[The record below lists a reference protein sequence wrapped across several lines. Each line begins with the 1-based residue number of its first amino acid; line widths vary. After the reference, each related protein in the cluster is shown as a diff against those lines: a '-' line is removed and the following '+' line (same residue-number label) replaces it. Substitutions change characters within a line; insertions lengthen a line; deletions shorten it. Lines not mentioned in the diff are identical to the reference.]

1 MLKISRHKRPKKK
14 KEKRISSSDDDDV
27 PFWGAVI
34 GGALSLVSGQMSASG
49 QRRRAR
55 RSRDEAIK
63 WAKYQSPEE
72 LAWLEKT
79 KRRSQYG
86 AEDFQQKKRQAIQ
99 PIYTMGKQTRQ
110 QATGQAIR
118 QGLENSVIAE
128 GIRSRMDA
136 KTQTQMSKVAQQI
149 ALMNEQYKLQQEQ
162 AVDKY
167 HLARADR
174 IRSISGDASSK
185 YHQSYATGSEVFG
198 STLGTFGG
206 QMFNYGMKGIYT
218 QWLKDSG
225 LSGGNNNASPHGY

>member
-1 MLKISRHKRPKKK
+1 MGWGGLIGGFATSLVGGL
-14 KEKRISSSDDDDV
+14 ISSR
-27 PFWGAVI
+27 
-34 GGALSLVSGQMSASG
+34 G

-55 RSRDEAIK
+55 RARDEAIK

-86 AEDFQQKKRQAIQ
+86 AEDFQQKKQQALQ
-99 PIYTMGKQTRQ
+99 PIYSMGQQTKQ

-118 QGLENSVIAE
+118 QGLENSVIANE
-128 GIRSRMDA
+128 IRSRMDA

-149 ALMNEQYKLQQEQ
+149 ALMNEQYKQQQEQ

-174 IRSISGDASSK
+174 IRNISGQAGSQ
-185 YHQSYATGSEVFG
+185 YHQNYTTGSEVFG
-198 STLGTFGG
+198 STFGTLGG
-206 QMFNYGMKGIYT
+206 QMAQYGMRGIYA
-218 QWLKDSG
+218 QWLKDNK
-225 LSGGNNNASPHGY
+225 LSNNNTGPSGF

>member
-1 MLKISRHKRPKKK
+1 MLNISRHKRPKKK

-27 PFWGAVI
+27 PFWGAI
-34 GGALSLVSGQMSASG
+34 LGGFATSLVGGMMSAGGSN
-49 QRRRAR
+49 RRAR
-55 RSRDEAIK
+55 QSRDEAIK

-86 AEDFQQKKRQAIQ
+86 AEDFQQKKQQALQ
-99 PIYTMGKQTRQ
+99 PIYSMGQQTKQ

-118 QGLENSVIAE
+118 QGLENSVIANE
-128 GIRSRMDA
+128 IRSRMDA

-149 ALMNEQYKLQQEQ
+149 ALMNEQYKKQQEE

-174 IRSISGDASSK
+174 IRNISGQASSQ
-185 YHQSYATGSEVFG
+185 YHQNYTTGSEVFG
-198 STLGTFGG
+198 SAISGIGG
-206 QMFNYGMKGIYT
+206 QLI
-218 QWLKDSG
+218 
-225 LSGGNNNASPHGY
+225 SGGIRTGFETEWEG